1 MREEDYEALR
11 YAHET
16 RGTSGI
22 FEKITSG
29 VVVNDDDPDQM
40 GRLQIRC
47 PMLGDDDDAPAE
59 NLPWAMMMAP
69 AHGMFNVP
77 PIGSLVGV
85 FCLDGDEKVR
95 LYFGEIISDK
105 MQLLGK
111 PNGRYIPVDGV
122 GVAGPYD
129 ENGNPTDAFENQQSA
144 FRKGGGFADYDTCG
158 GSGGGTSQ
166 FRSGSGG
173 RNRVPPGDIIN
184 YLQEKGMTREQAL
197 GAVNN
202 FYYESSFN
210 PGAHGD
216 KTRGHSFGLGQW
228 NRSRGERMKA
238 FVGSDWATNW
248 KGQIDYMMTEP
259 QTKRY
264 MSKNFS
270 SAAAAS
276 KDFTINW
283 EVPAN
288 AARKAGERLK
298 KLSEWENLDTRQPLP
313 GASDEPIIEESEDQ
327 GQNTSENSS
336 QSDSQNKKEVYTF
349 IEGMENKD
357 IPFNYSEWMDYAVWP
372 EAMRVTPADA
382 ERMSL
387 RSGVNITPNVRG
399 DNEGPSIIT
408 TKDDRELPLNAGY
421 TSDPKNPTK
430 RKSNQFFWETPGGL
444 SIAMNDDPEN
454 TKISISSKTGAQI
467 LLDDTNGRINI
478 TSANG
483 SSRVE
488 LNDGGTIDIYSAL
501 EVSIASES
509 DINLNSKKSIRMRAE
524 DGIHLAAEKEIRI
537 HAMSNLHIKANAS
550 LYTEAVADVHIK
562 AEGSIVGTA
571 DAMVAF
577 KGTAGGYFQSG
588 CALNFLS
595 EGPVYVTGTEAHI
608 NSTPAAESPESFN
621 AFEAKL
627 PTRIPEHHPWPGGY
641 TDAKEADGPGA
652 KGNTGKGR
660 NKPRS
665 AKDYKKTSFFDT
677 ERKPDGDAP
686 QNAQNKQKSQQ
697 ERKDAR
703 SAKSKEVK
711 EVKNAQIESTQKPSQ
726 RSRKASRSG

>member
-47 PMLGDDDDAPAE
+47 PMLGDDDDAPVE

-122 GVAGPYD
+122 GAAGPYD
-129 ENGNPTDAFENQQSA
+129 ENGNPTNAFENQQSA

-166 FRSGSGG
+166 FRSGQGG
-173 RNRVPPGDIIN
+173 GKRVPPGDMIN
-184 YLQEKGMTREQAL
+184 YLQSKGMSREHVI
-197 GAVNN
+197 GMVNN
-202 FYYESSFN
+202 LKYESSYN
-210 PGAHGD
+210 PAAIGD
-216 KTRGHSFGLGQW
+216 NGNSLGLAQWHKDRGQKMI
-228 NRSRGERMKA
+228 N
-238 FVGSDWATNW
+238 FVGPDWKTNW
-248 KGQIDYMMTEP
+248 QGQLDYALTEP
-259 QTKRY
+259 DTKKY
-264 MSKNFS
+264 LSKNFNS
-270 SAAAAS
+270 SADAS
-276 KDFTINW
+276 KWFTYYW
-283 EVPAN
+283 ERPAN
-288 AARKAGERLK
+288 RAQRANQRTANIPTL
-298 KLSEWENLDTRQPLP
+298 ENLDTRQPLP
-313 GASDEPIIEESEDQ
+313 EASDASDEPIIEESEDQ
-327 GQNTSENSS
+327 GQNTSQNSS
-336 QSDSQNKKEVYTF
+336 ENTSQNNKEVYTF

-387 RSGVNITPNVRG
+387 MAGVNIAPNVRG
-399 DNEGPSIIT
+399 ENAFVIK
-408 TKDDRELPLNAGY
+408 TKDNRELPLNAGY
-421 TSDPKNPTK
+421 TRNPKDSTK
-430 RKSNQFFWETPGGL
+430 RKSNQFFWETPAGL

-454 TKISISSKTGAQI
+454 TKISISSKTGSQI

-488 LNDGGTIDIYSAL
+488 LNEGGTIDIYSAL

-537 HAMSNLHIKANAS
+537 HAMSNLHIKSNAS
-550 LYTEAVADVHIK
+550 LYTEAVADVNIK

-660 NKPRS
+660 NKSRS
-665 AKDYKKTSFFDT
+665 AQDYKGTKLFDT
-677 ERKPDGDAP
+677 KREPDGDAP
-686 QNAQNKQKSQQ
+686 QNAHNKQKLQQ

-711 EVKNAQIESTQKPSQ
+711 ESNNTSTQGTQGPSQ
-726 RSRKASRSG
+726 ARRKKSRSG